1 MNLGERIYRLRTE
14 KKLSQNDLAEL
25 LNVSRQ
31 SISKWENNNAMPD
44 LEKAVK
50 LSEILGVTLDELV
63 KGRDGREKTAV
74 DNTMITEEDAGEK
87 TNTSQE
93 QKCDGGRTPLRK
105 IVGVILLCMSLFL
118 GVIMMFGTGSI
129 LGVLILM
136 SPFLLCGI
144 ACLKVEQHL
153 GMWCCWAIYFS
164 VDMFLRYGT
173 VSDWTQVFYDTTRMG
188 SSRWFIVWAQ
198 FLGLV
203 GMVLWTTIGLRKSSP
218 SRKEELGKVCGLSW
232 GIFVLAMIFVKMGNQ
247 MMNRIWD
254 RTFGLYDYLLGR
266 YCFGLLDWIRIA
278 AFTLAAVST
287 VRYLYASAKHKK

>member
-50 LSEILGVTLDELV
+50 LSEILDVTLDELV

-105 IVGVILLCMSLFL
+105 IAGVILLCMSLFL

-144 ACLKVEQHL
+144 ACLKAEQHL
-153 GMWCCWAIYFS
+153 GLWCCWAMYFS

-173 VSDWTQVFYDTTRMG
+173 VSDWTQVFYDTARIG

-198 FLGLV
+198 FLGLI
-203 GMVLWTTIGLRKSSP
+203 GMVLWTIIGLRKSDT

-232 GIFVLAMIFVKMGNQ
+232 GIFVLALIFVKLGNQ

-254 RTFGLYDYLLGR
+254 KTFGLYDYLLGR

-287 VRYLYASAKHKK
+287 VRYLYALKKT

>member
-63 KGRDGREKTAV
+63 KGRDELEKTEA
-74 DNTMITEEDAGEK
+74 DNTLIMDDDMRTHEK
-87 TNTSQE
+87 ASVE
-93 QKCDGGRTPLRK
+93 QKRDGERTPLCK
-105 IVGVILLCMSLFL
+105 IAGVILLCMSLFL

-129 LGVLILM
+129 LGGIILM

-144 ACLKVEQHL
+144 ACLKAEQHL
-153 GMWCCWAIYFS
+153 GLWCCWAMYFS
-164 VDMFLRYGT
+164 VDMFLRYGN
-173 VSDWTQVFYDTTRMG
+173 VSDWTQVFYDTARIG

-203 GMVLWTTIGLRKSSP
+203 GMVLWTIIGLRQSDT

-232 GIFVLAMIFVKMGNQ
+232 GIFGLALIFAKMGNQ
-247 MMNRIWD
+247 IINQIWD
-254 RTFGLYDYLLGR
+254 KTFGLYDYLLGR
-266 YCFGLLDWIRIA
+266 YCFGLLDWIRIS

-287 VRYLYASAKHKK
+287 VRYLYALKKT

>member
-31 SISKWENNNAMPD
+31 SISKWENNNTMPD

-63 KGRDGREKTAV
+63 KGRDGLEKTEA
-74 DNTMITEEDAGEK
+74 DNTLIMDDDMRTHEK
-87 TNTSQE
+87 PSVE
-93 QKCDGGRTPLRK
+93 QKRDGERIPLRK
-105 IVGVILLCMSLFL
+105 IAGVILLCMSLFL
-118 GVIMMFGTGSI
+118 GVLMMFGTGSI
-129 LGVLILM
+129 LGVIILM

-144 ACLKVEQHL
+144 ACLKAEKNL

-173 VSDWTQVFYDTTRMG
+173 VSDWTQVFYDTARTG

-198 FLGLV
+198 FLGLI
-203 GMVLWTTIGLRKSSP
+203 GMVLWTIIGLRKSSP

-232 GIFVLAMIFVKMGNQ
+232 GIFVLALILVKMGNQ
-247 MMNRIWD
+247 IINQIWD
-254 RTFGLYDYLLGR
+254 KTFGLYDYLLGR

-287 VRYLYASAKHKK
+287 VRYLYALKKT